1 MPTAHRIGS
10 FGVKMN
16 ITNSWY
22 LVNQAIKEAER
33 LKQKSITEMQYRN
46 YMVVRDEDN
55 YVVEMFSYPVRD
67 QAIKSGSLLYIT
79 R

>member
-1 MPTAHRIGS
+1 
-10 FGVKMN
+10 MN

-33 LKQKSITEMQYRN
+33 LQQKSITEMQYRN

-67 QAIKSGSLLYIT
+67 QAIKNGNLLYLT